1 MGKSRPLVK
10 KQIMKY
16 ILCIAIGFLLYPMAM
31 TLGKHIAIYIENR
44 KELPYPDKPVSFV
57 LDYLNTW
64 HEENYERVCDMTSD
78 QSKMLCE
85 VHSPMTSLTMK
96 DVELLKEEKTSAD
109 VYVEFETKFRDM
121 GIQETYYWTFHL
133 TRSKQ
138 ESSWKMENY
147 GY

>member
-1 MGKSRPLVK
+1 
-10 KQIMKY
+10 
-16 ILCIAIGFLLYPMAM
+16 
-31 TLGKHIAIYIENR
+31 
-44 KELPYPDKPVSFV
+44 
-57 LDYLNTW
+57 
-64 HEENYERVCDMTSD
+64 MTSD

-85 VHSPMTSLTMK
+85 VHSPMTSLTIK

-121 GIQETYYWTFHL
+121 GIRETYYWTFHL